1 MTCPMAN
8 IGRREFAGTLA
19 ALAAQPWRL
28 QGAAGNMDALL
39 AASVQKHG
47 IPAAVFLT
55 ANATQVTY
63 TSAHG
68 KRDSASDVKV
78 AVDSIFSIASMTK
91 AITTTAAMQLVE
103 QGKVKLHEPAGE
115 YLPELKDL
123 QVIAGFDASGKPQLR
138 PAKRPVT
145 LSHLITHTSGFSYN
159 TWSPEM
165 DKYVKQS
172 GQNLPPGQSAP
183 KGPLVFD
190 PGARWQY
197 GNGTQWAGRI
207 VEKISGKTLEQYM
220 QDNILGPLGMVD
232 TSYILQPAKL
242 PRLVSTYRR
251 QANGML
257 KEDPRTQPA
266 APRDFN
272 GDGGLFCTA
281 PDYAKFAQMILN
293 NGKGVNG
300 AQILKPATV
309 ALMKKNQTGK
319 IQAGILKT
327 QAPATSDDV
336 DLHPGA
342 TDRYTYGFLMNE
354 TPYRGGRSANS
365 LAWAGI
371 FNTFYWIDPRKNIA
385 GVAMMHFLPFVDKEA
400 IAVLTDFERAVYS
413 S

>member
-1 MTCPMAN
+1 MTY
-8 IGRREFAGTLA
+8 IGRREFTGALASLA
-19 ALAAQPWRL
+19 ARPWSL
-28 QGAAGNMDALL
+28 QGASGNLDSLL
-39 AASVQKHG
+39 AASVQRHG

-55 ANATQVTY
+55 ANSKEVTY

-68 KRDSASDVKV
+68 KRDSASEVKV
-78 AVDSIFSIASMTK
+78 GVDSIFAIASMTK

-103 QGKVKLHEPAGE
+103 QGKVKLDEPAGE

-123 QVIAGFDASGKPQLR
+123 QVIAGFDSAGKAQLR
-138 PAKRPVT
+138 PAKRTVT

-159 TWSPEM
+159 VWSPEM
-165 DKYVKQS
+165 DKYVKQA
-172 GQNLPPGQSAP
+172 GPNPPA

-190 PGARWQY
+190 PGERWQY
-197 GNGTQWAGRI
+197 GNGTQWAGRL
-207 VEKISGKTLEQYM
+207 VEKISGKSLEQYM

-251 QANGML
+251 QPDGKL

-266 APRDFN
+266 APREFN

-300 AQILKPATV
+300 AQVLKRDTV
-309 ALMKKNQTGK
+309 AMMKKNQTGK

-327 QAPATSDDV
+327 QNPAVSSDV

-342 TDRYTYGFLMNE
+342 NDRYTYGFLMNE
-354 TPYRGGRSANS
+354 TGYDGGRSAGS

-371 FNTFYWIDPRKNIA
+371 NNTFYWIDPKKNVA

-400 IAVLTDFERAVYS
+400 IAVLTDFEKAVYAY
-413 S
+413 